1 MHRAEY
7 LLWLKHIGIS
17 SAGKLLPAIEYFS
30 SPEEIYNAD
39 KEALLECAMF
49 SEKEIAYLLAKDMSF
64 VSEEIERC
72 NKERCYLVDYYS
84 KYYPQALRELT
95 DPPLI
100 LYVKGNREVLTKG
113 SFVTVAGS
121 READAYGISQAGEIS
136 SAFASAGFCVVSGMA
151 HGIDS
156 AAASAAV
163 NSGGKAIGVLCSGMD
178 VDYPK
183 DSAALR
189 KKIIASG
196 GAVITEFEM
205 GTVPQAGYFHIRNRI
220 MAALSPLTVIVQA
233 GEKSGAMITARLAKE
248 YKNKVA
254 AVPNPIDSKSAR
266 GVNSL
271 IAEGAQVIYDI
282 PLFVSEYLRDVKE
295 EKAPDEK
302 VTEKKPE
309 PTVKKA
315 PSKRAVSE
323 GNTESDNM
331 MEITKLLKDGP
342 LTSEE
347 IAEKSKRSIKW
358 VNSTLIILEV
368 SGRVKLMP
376 DGRYGL

>member
-7 LLWLKHIGIS
+7 LLWLKHMGFS
-17 SAGKLLPAIEYFS
+17 SKGKLLPAIEYFS

-39 KEALLECAMF
+39 KEALTECAMF
-49 SEKEIAYLLAKDMSF
+49 SEKEIAYLLKKDMSF

-84 KYYPQALRELT
+84 KFYPEALRKLS

-100 LYVKGNREVLTKG
+100 LYVKGKREALLEG

-121 READAYGISQAGEIS
+121 READSYGIAQAGAIAS
-136 SAFASAGFCVVSGMA
+136 GFALSGFNIVSGMA

-156 AAASAAV
+156 ASASAAV
-163 NSGGKAIGVLCSGMD
+163 NSGGKVIGVLCCGMD

-183 DSAALR
+183 DSGALR
-189 KKIIASG
+189 EKIIASG
-196 GAVITEFEM
+196 GAVISEFEM

-233 GEKSGAMITARLAKE
+233 GEKSGAMITARLAK
-248 YKNKVA
+248 KLNKRVA

-271 IAEGAQVIYDI
+271 IAEGAEVIYDV
-282 PLFVSEYLRDVKE
+282 PLFVSEYLGEVKN
-295 EKAPDEK
+295 EKKEPE
-302 VTEKKPE
+302 TEKKPLPE
-309 PTVKKA
+309 VKKA
-315 PSKRAVSE
+315 PSRRAVSE

-331 MEITKLLKDGP
+331 MELTKLLKDGP
-342 LTSEE
+342 LSKEK

-368 SGRVKLMP
+368 SGRVKLLP
-376 DGRYGL
+376 DGRYSL

>member
-7 LLWLKHIGIS
+7 LLWLKHMGLS
-17 SAGKLLPAIEYFS
+17 SKGKLLPAIEYFS

-49 SEKEIAYLLAKDMSF
+49 SEKEIAYLLKKDMSF

-84 KYYPQALRELT
+84 KFYPEALRKLS

-100 LYVKGNREVLTKG
+100 LYVKGKREALSEG

-121 READAYGISQAGEIS
+121 READSYGIAQ
-136 SAFASAGFCVVSGMA
+136 ASAIASGFALSGFNIVSGMA
-151 HGIDS
+151 HGVDS
-156 AAASAAV
+156 ASASAAV
-163 NSGGKAIGVLCSGMD
+163 NSGGKVIGVLCSGMD

-183 DSAALR
+183 DSGALR
-189 KKIIASG
+189 EKIIASG
-196 GAVITEFEM
+196 GAVISEFEM

-233 GEKSGAMITARLAKE
+233 GEKSGAMITARLAK
-248 YKNKVA
+248 KLNKRVA
-254 AVPNPIDSKSAR
+254 AVPNPIDSPSAR

-271 IAEGAQVIYDI
+271 IAEGAEVIYDV
-282 PLFVSEYLRDVKE
+282 PLFVSEYLGEVKN
-295 EKAPDEK
+295 EKKEPE
-302 VTEKKPE
+302 TEKKPLPE
-309 PTVKKA
+309 VKKA
-315 PSKRAVSE
+315 PSRRAVSE

-331 MEITKLLKDGP
+331 MELTKLLKDGP
-342 LTSEE
+342 LSKEK
-347 IAEKSKRSIKW
+347 IAEISKRSIKW

-368 SGRVKLMP
+368 SGRVKLLP
-376 DGRYGL
+376 DGRYSL

>member
-7 LLWLKHIGIS
+7 LLWLSHIGLS
-17 SAGKLLPAIEYFS
+17 SKRKLLPAIEYFS

-39 KEALLECAMF
+39 KEALSECAMF
-49 SEKEIAYLLAKDMSF
+49 SGKEIEYLLKKDMSF

-84 KYYPQALRELT
+84 KFYPQALRELS

-100 LYVKGNREVLTKG
+100 LYVKGNREALATG

-121 READAYGISQAGEIS
+121 READSYGVSQAGEIS

-156 AAASAAV
+156 ASASAAV
-163 NSGGKAIGVLCSGMD
+163 NSGGKVIGVLCSGMD

-183 DSAALR
+183 DSGTLR
-189 KKIIASG
+189 EKIIASG

-205 GTVPQAGYFHIRNRI
+205 GTVPQSGYFHIRNRI

-233 GEKSGAMITARLAKE
+233 GEKSGAMITARLAKDFE
-248 YKNKVA
+248 KRVA

-271 IAEGAQVIYDI
+271 IAEGAEVIYDI
-282 PLFVSEYLRDVKE
+282 PLFVSQYLHDVKE
-295 EKAPDEK
+295 EIAPEEK
-302 VTEKKPE
+302 EKMPE

-342 LTSEE
+342 LTCEE
-347 IAEKSKRSIKW
+347 IAEKIGRSIKW